1 MRVVLNYSLL
11 CYEYRPN
18 KSVDNGGGG
27 GGGEAGSKVP
37 DTWFI
42 FSLPAFWKILS
53 WVPDMERER
62 ERDRQTLNA
71 VHQIDGNDGAE
82 MLDLPKKKM
91 LSGLYKYNATERG
104 ITHEWNGWN
113 LENINGILNI
123 TIFSEILK
131 NCRQISIE
139 TLRPKPFFV
148 KNYI

>member
-11 CYEYRPN
+11 CYEYQPN

-53 WVPDMERER
+53 WVPDMEGE
-62 ERDRQTLNA
+62 RQTDTQYSPSNRWEWWSRKAGL
-71 VHQIDGNDGAE
+71 AE
-82 MLDLPKKKM
+82 KKM
-91 LSGLYKYNATERG
+91 LSGLYKYNATKRG
-104 ITHEWNGWN
+104 ITHEWNRWN

-131 NCRQISIE
+131 NCRQILME
-139 TLRPKPFFV
+139 TLRTKPLFV